1 MAKVKETTYT
11 GILGDWQR
19 SLNTFAANAADL
31 SHLETS
37 RVKLEGIFQKA
48 QDVATQQAAL
58 TASRQEL
65 SQQMKKLVLDGQRV
79 MLVLRVSLK
88 DHYGPRSE
96 KLAEFGLQPF
106 RGRNRKS
113 KPGPQTEPEP
123 AIETPGPVI
132 PTSDR

>member
-31 SHLETS
+31 AHLEMS
-37 RVKLEGIFQKA
+37 RAKLEGIFQDA
-48 QDVATQQAAL
+48 QEVATQQAAL

-79 MLVLRVSLK
+79 MSVLRVSLK

-106 RGRNRKS
+106 RGRKPKS
-113 KPGPQTEPEP
+113 KPEPEP
-123 AIETPGPVI
+123 GTETPSPVTT
-132 PTSDR
+132 PTTDR

>member
-1 MAKVKETTYT
+1 M
-11 GILGDWQR
+11 LGDWQW

-31 SHLETS
+31 AHLETS
-37 RVKLEGIFQKA
+37 RAKLEGIFQKA
-48 QDVATQQAAL
+48 QEVATQQAAL
-58 TASRQEL
+58 TASRQDL

-79 MLVLRVSLK
+79 MSVLRVSLK

-123 AIETPGPVI
+123 TIETPGPVT
-132 PTSDR
+132 PASDR

>member
-31 SHLETS
+31 AHLETS
-37 RVKLEGIFQKA
+37 RAKREGIFQKA
-48 QDVATQQAAL
+48 QEVATQQAAL
-58 TASRQEL
+58 TASRQDL

-79 MLVLRVSLK
+79 MGVLRVSLK

-106 RGRNRKS
+106 RGR
-113 KPGPQTEPEP
+113 KPKTKPEPEP
-123 AIETPGPVI
+123 GTETPGPVTT
-132 PTSDR
+132 PAADR

>member
-31 SHLETS
+31 AHLETS
-37 RVKLEGIFQKA
+37 RVKLERIFQKA
-48 QDVATQQAAL
+48 QEVATQQAAL
-58 TASRQEL
+58 TASRQDL
-65 SQQMKKLVLDGQRV
+65 SQQMKKLILEGQRV
-79 MLVLRVSLK
+79 ISVLRVSLK

-106 RGRNRKS
+106 RGRKPKS
-113 KPGPQTEPEP
+113 KPEPEP
-123 AIETPGPVI
+123 GTETPSPVTT
-132 PTSDR
+132 PTTDR